1 MKISLAVSEEHYE
14 TVRETLSSLGIE
26 IDDGA
31 DYILTERDKYV
42 SQLAVRNRSTGERLH
57 VTADSV
63 VKIESFG
70 KDVEVVTTDGRFT
83 TADRIYQ
90 LAFLLDPKKFMR
102 ISNSMIVN
110 LKQIRQ
116 IRPSL
121 SQKFVLLLTDGS
133 SVDVTRSYYHVF
145 KNRFGI

>member
-1 MKISLAVSEEHYE
+1 MKISLAVSEENYDAI
-14 TVRETLSSLGIE
+14 RETLLSCGIE
-26 IDDGA
+26 VDDGA
-31 DYILTERDKYV
+31 DFILTERDKYV
-42 SQLAVRNRSTGERLH
+42 SHLAVRDRNTGEKLH
-57 VTADSV
+57 VPTDTV
-63 VKIESFG
+63 IRIESFG
-70 KDVEVVTTDGRFT
+70 KEVEVVTSEGRFQT
-83 TADRIYQ
+83 SDRVYQ
-90 LAFLLDPKKFMR
+90 LMFLLDPAKFMR

-145 KNRFGI
+145 KDRFGI